1 METQIAIETSAIIRA
16 SAEIDRE
23 QSLVTSVDGSILQLK
38 IESLCSGAL
47 RIHFHI
53 LCPPWLWLDGK
64 FSYDLPG
71 SCISN

>member
-1 METQIAIETSAIIRA
+1 METQIAIETSAIIKA

-38 IESLCSGAL
+38 IENLCSGAL
-47 RIHFHI
+47 RIHSRI

-64 FSYDLPG
+64 FSCDLPG
-71 SCISN
+71 SCINN